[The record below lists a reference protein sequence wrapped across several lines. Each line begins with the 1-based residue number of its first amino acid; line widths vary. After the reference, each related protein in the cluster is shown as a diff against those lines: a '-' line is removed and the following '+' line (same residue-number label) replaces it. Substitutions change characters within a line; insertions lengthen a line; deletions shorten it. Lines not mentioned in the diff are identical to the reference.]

1 MMDKK
6 IRSYLF
12 LFVFLAAAALPT
24 LVGALPKPQ
33 ARPILT
39 ISGAIEVKNSEA
51 GAVFDRALLESLG
64 MRTLKTST
72 NWTTGVNTFEGI
84 LVRDVLRHVGAKGTS
99 AVATALN
106 DYSAEI
112 PLSDFE
118 KFDVLLALRMDG
130 RDLLPRDKGPVW
142 IVYPRDQDAE
152 LQDARYDHRWVW
164 QLTSLTIR

>member
-1 MMDKK
+1 MGIKLQNY
-6 IRSYLF
+6 IF
-12 LFVFLAAAALPT
+12 LLIVLAAAALPT
-24 LVGALPKPQ
+24 FAGALPQPQ
-33 ARPILT
+33 DKPILT
-39 ISGAIEVKNSEA
+39 ISGAIAVKNSEA

-72 NWTTGVNTFEGI
+72 NWTTGVKTFEGI

-130 RDLLPRDKGPVW
+130 RDLLPRDRGPIW
-142 IVYPRDQDAE
+142 IVYPRDNNAE